1 MGVSVDSAICNAAVV
16 ARVGVQLRQVVLLV
30 RVLIRGLAL
39 VQVQDQAAAL
49 VDFRVYVPV

>member
-1 MGVSVDSAICNAAVV
+1 
-16 ARVGVQLRQVVLLV
+16 VQLRQVVLLV

-49 VDFRVYVPV
+49 VDFRVYVPVYVPV